1 MILPCEVAVKSVVP
15 AVKSLLATQLVEE
28 HGLKQDEVAKI
39 LGISQSAV
47 SRYTR
52 KNRGQVIRVGDI
64 DSVRPLISKMTA
76 LLLDGRYQ
84 GQQFLAYFCQT
95 CTLVR
100 KSSLMCPFC
109 RRTDT
114 NVEIQQCRFCLDHDL
129 PIEKR

>member
-15 AVKSLLATQLVEE
+15 AVKSLVATQLIEE

-52 KNRGQVIRVGDI
+52 KNRGQVIKVSDI
-64 DSVRPLISKMTA
+64 DDIRPLIDKMTA

-84 GQQFLAYFCQT
+84 GHQFLAYFCQT
-95 CTLVR
+95 CELVR

-109 RRTDT
+109 RKMDT
-114 NVEIQQCRFCLDHDL
+114 NAEIRRCRFCLDHDL
-129 PIEKR
+129 PFDKR